1 MVLLV
6 CAIVF
11 AETGLLVGGFF
22 LPGDS
27 MLFTAGLLVSTGAIE
42 FNLWAMCAMI
52 IVAAIIGNQTG
63 YLIGSK
69 AGPAIF
75 NKPDSRLF
83 KKENVE
89 SAHAFFEK
97 HGGKALILARFVP
110 IIRTFVPV
118 IVGVAQMDKRKFFL
132 FNVIGAVLWG
142 GGVTLLGA
150 WLGQFE
156 WVGNNIDI
164 IFIVIVLISVIPIF
178 IEIGRG
184 DSWPSAGPRPKAPTP
199 WKSSSRSTRAAS
211 TASTKAQATAQ
222 SAAKRH
228 PAQRGGAF
236 CVHEGTSS
244 NRPRTTPTQ
253 WREATRGTPAPPV
266 ADGVLLLRAKLGT
279 APIHPGRLQHGVV
292 AEAALPPAR
301 LAQERPFQLAI
312 LHGLAGNAV
321 GTRDRQ
327 RSRTDERSAAERVRN
342 VRELCQQQV
351 QVGDVIAV
359 PAGPACRKNT
369 GARPAHQ
376 RPIRSRQR
384 WPGGQSLP
392 PRPWP

>member
-1 MVLLV
+1 VIFSAISDLAVSTFGGAGPVQPPMASFLPDWLNPDVFLRDSPLGPWVVLLV

-11 AETGLLVGGFF
+11 AETGLLVGFF

-42 FNLWAMCAMI
+42 FNLWAMCGMI

-184 DSWPSAGPRPKAPTP
+184 FMAKR
-199 WKSSSRSTRAAS
+199 RAAAEG
-211 TASTKAQATAQ
+211 TD
-222 SAAKRH
+222 
-228 PAQRGGAF
+228 PVEEF
-236 CVHEGTSS
+236 IDEHEGGKHS
-244 NRPRTTPTQ
+244 
-253 WREATRGTPAPPV
+253 E
-266 ADGVLLLRAKLGT
+266 
-279 APIHPGRLQHGVV
+279 H
-292 AEAALPPAR
+292 
-301 LAQERPFQLAI
+301 
-312 LHGLAGNAV
+312 
-321 GTRDRQ
+321 
-327 RSRTDERSAAERVRN
+327 
-342 VRELCQQQV
+342 
-351 QVGDVIAV
+351 
-359 PAGPACRKNT
+359 
-369 GARPAHQ
+369 
-376 RPIRSRQR
+376 
-384 WPGGQSLP
+384 
-392 PRPWP
+392 

>member
-1 MVLLV
+1 MSDLAVSTFGGAGPVQPPMASFLPDWLNPDVFLRDSPLGPWVVLLV

-11 AETGLLVGGFF
+11 AETGLLVGFF

-42 FNLWAMCAMI
+42 FNLWAMCGMI

-184 DSWPSAGPRPKAPTP
+184 FMAKR
-199 WKSSSRSTRAAS
+199 RAAAEG
-211 TASTKAQATAQ
+211 TD
-222 SAAKRH
+222 
-228 PAQRGGAF
+228 PVEEF
-236 CVHEGTSS
+236 IDEHEGGKHS
-244 NRPRTTPTQ
+244 
-253 WREATRGTPAPPV
+253 E
-266 ADGVLLLRAKLGT
+266 
-279 APIHPGRLQHGVV
+279 H
-292 AEAALPPAR
+292 
-301 LAQERPFQLAI
+301 
-312 LHGLAGNAV
+312 
-321 GTRDRQ
+321 
-327 RSRTDERSAAERVRN
+327 
-342 VRELCQQQV
+342 
-351 QVGDVIAV
+351 
-359 PAGPACRKNT
+359 
-369 GARPAHQ
+369 
-376 RPIRSRQR
+376 
-384 WPGGQSLP
+384 
-392 PRPWP
+392 